1 MEEPTKPGLEWPGFL
16 LRAGMVKRRLML
28 RLFAALPVPPDASR
42 SLLKLQKDLPGA
54 RWRPAENF
62 HVTLCFFGELRHTQ
76 ARDLD
81 ELLGE
86 IEAPAPTLTLEGTGW
101 FGRREPASV
110 WARARDSDELR
121 SLASACERAARRL
134 SIPLERKPFTPH
146 VTLAYCHATLLDD
159 ARAWTGR
166 HQAFSSEPWQAGAFH
181 LYSSQKRDG
190 GPSRYIAEADYPLSG
205 TLTGFIAPEGKY

>member
-1 MEEPTKPGLEWPGFL
+1 
-16 LRAGMVKRRLML
+16 ML
-28 RLFAALPVPPDASR
+28 RLFAALPVPPEISR
-42 SLLKLQKDLPGA
+42 PLRKLQKDLAGA
-54 RWRPAENF
+54 RWRPEENF

-86 IEAPAPTLTLEGTGW
+86 IEAPAPTLSLEGAGW
-101 FGRREPASV
+101 FGRREPTAV
-110 WARARDSDELR
+110 WARVRESDELR
-121 SLASACERAARRL
+121 GLASACERAARRL

-146 VTLAYCHATLLDD
+146 VTLA
-159 ARAWTGR
+159 WTER
-166 HQAFSSEPWQAGAFH
+166 HQAYSSEPWQAGAFH

-205 TLTGFIAPEGKY
+205 FTAPEGMY